1 MAYEP
6 TQAANIYREFLL
18 LLLDLN
24 LNQEVIDKVDKVIR
38 LIIFKWGVEKV
49 HCRWRLKSGWIDFWP
64 IYKSASI

>member
-24 LNQEVIDKVDKVIR
+24 LNQEVIDKAVDKVDKANNI
-38 LIIFKWGVEKV
+38 
-49 HCRWRLKSGWIDFWP
+49 
-64 IYKSASI
+64 

>member
-24 LNQEVIDKVDKVIR
+24 LNQEVIDKVDKVDKANNI
-38 LIIFKWGVEKV
+38 
-49 HCRWRLKSGWIDFWP
+49 
-64 IYKSASI
+64 